1 MWRASTASM
10 CASRW
15 RPAAHEVTLI
25 LAVPSINSALR
36 DELDDLGLT
45 LPPSHTGYHYITDAL
60 LPLVVIDLRAVAER
74 DDDDVLRCFAGLPL
88 HTVEARRW
96 VGQHWSTEGKPMST
110 HATPDLYGYDEF
122 IDRLNQELTPAQ
134 RLRGLTPAQRLE
146 GLAPAERLEGLSVG
160 EAILA
165 LPVEALRGLT
175 DAFLATLPDEV
186 QAAVR
191 ARRGH

>member
-1 MWRASTASM
+1 
-10 CASRW
+10 
-15 RPAAHEVTLI
+15 
-25 LAVPSINSALR
+25 
-36 DELDDLGLT
+36 
-45 LPPSHTGYHYITDAL
+45 
-60 LPLVVIDLRAVAER
+60 
-74 DDDDVLRCFAGLPL
+74 
-88 HTVEARRW
+88 
-96 VGQHWSTEGKPMST
+96 MST

-146 GLAPAERLEGLSVG
+146 GLAPAERLAGLAPAERLEGLSVG

-186 QAAVR
+186 QATVR

>member
-96 VGQHWSTEGKPMST
+96 VGQHWSTEGKPM
-110 HATPDLYGYDEF
+110 
-122 IDRLNQELTPAQ
+122 
-134 RLRGLTPAQRLE
+134 TPAQRLE